1 MIQRAKAEGK
11 PMRLTTTE
19 EYELRRAVVILENL
33 QEAADDGLFDA
44 LAEVIDDLYGIIR
57 AASGGFSRFSSSRR

>member
-57 AASGGFSRFSSSRR
+57 AASGFSSRFSSSRR